1 MVRCKGSML
10 MTEDKKLIGRFN
22 CGDKQALQRIYEK
35 YRDDL
40 LKVAASLLIVSNQV
54 EDVVHDVFVSFARQS
69 GRFKP
74 SGSLKGY
81 LAISVAN
88 RARDCNRRLHF
99 QARTDEDAMK
109 THPTDGPAQQAVRR
123 ELQSLVTAAV
133 EALPE
138 DQREVIVLRL
148 QCGLRF
154 RDIARARGVALPTI
168 QSRYRYGLAKLRSAL
183 NGELPR

>member
-1 MVRCKGSML
+1 
-10 MTEDKKLIGRFN
+10 
-22 CGDKQALQRIYEK
+22 
-35 YRDDL
+35 
-40 LKVAASLLIVSNQV
+40 
-54 EDVVHDVFVSFARQS
+54 
-69 GRFKP
+69 
-74 SGSLKGY
+74 
-81 LAISVAN
+81 
-88 RARDCNRRLHF
+88 
-99 QARTDEDAMK
+99 MK

>member
-1 MVRCKGSML
+1 
-10 MTEDKKLIGRFN
+10 MTEDKQLIGRFN
-22 CGDKQALQRIYEK
+22 RGDRQALQRIYEK

-40 LKVAASLLIVSNQV
+40 LKVAASLLIVPSQV

-81 LAISVAN
+81 LAIGVAN
-88 RARDCNRRLHF
+88 RARDCNRKLHF
-99 QARTDEDAMK
+99 QAGTDEDAIK
-109 THPTDGPAQQAVRR
+109 AHATPAHGPAQQSACR
-123 ELQSLVTAAV
+123 ELQCLVTVAV

-138 DQREVIVLRL
+138 NQREVIVLHL

-154 RDIARARGVALPTI
+154 REIARAKGVALPTI

-183 NGELPR
+183 NGERPK

>member
-1 MVRCKGSML
+1 MI
-10 MTEDKKLIGRFN
+10 EDKQLIGRFN
-22 CGDKQALQRIYEK
+22 RGDRQALQRIYEK

-40 LKVAASLLIVSNQV
+40 LKVAASLLIVSSQV

-69 GRFKP
+69 GKFKP

-99 QARTDEDAMK
+99 QAGADGDAIK
-109 THPTDGPAQQAVRR
+109 AHATSAHGPAQQSVCR
-123 ELQSLVTAAV
+123 ELQCLVTAAV

-138 DQREVIVLRL
+138 DQREVIVLHL

-154 RDIARARGVALPTI
+154 REIARVKDVALPTI

-183 NGELPR
+183 NGEQPE

>member
-1 MVRCKGSML
+1 MQRQARL
-10 MTEDKKLIGRFN
+10 MTEDKKLVGRFN
-22 CGDKQALQRIYEK
+22 RGDRQALQRIYEK
-35 YRDDL
+35 YREDL
-40 LKVAASLLIVSNQV
+40 LKVAASLLIVPSQG
-54 EDVVHDVFVSFARQS
+54 EDVLHDVFVSFARQS

-81 LAISVAN
+81 LAIGVAK

-99 QARTDEDAMK
+99 PAEADEDALK
-109 THPTDGPAQQAVRR
+109 THVRPLHGPAQQAVCR
-123 ELQSLVTAAV
+123 ELQHQVAAAV

-138 DQREVIVLRL
+138 DQREVIVLHL

-154 RDIARARGVALPTI
+154 REIARAKDVALPTI

-183 NGELPR
+183 NGERPQ